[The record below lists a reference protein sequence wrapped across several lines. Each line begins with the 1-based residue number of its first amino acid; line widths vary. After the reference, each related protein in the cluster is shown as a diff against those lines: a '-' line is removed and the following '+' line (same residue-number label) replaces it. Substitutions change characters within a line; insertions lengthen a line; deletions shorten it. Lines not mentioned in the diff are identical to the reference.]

1 MANIPALSKAG
12 LSARAHDPDRFL
24 MTLFAPAARRE
35 ALFLLIAFNHEL
47 VRAIEMPSSRSDA
60 GPIAALIRLQWWRE
74 VVEGAARRHELAEPL
89 GSAIQAGALDRSDLL
104 GIIEAR
110 EAEAEGVESL
120 QAWRDVQLGGA
131 GGMQVAAGRSLGVS
145 DCFLLDRLRAA
156 GAAYAAGAMHR
167 SLEAMRRSGRDPVP
181 AAVLHQT
188 GSQAE
193 TILQQAGSEWLAQAG
208 RLRLGRGQVA
218 AALPAVLARRDL
230 VPTGRSG
237 ARGVADRLALVSAWL
252 RGAP

>member
-1 MANIPALSKAG
+1 MANAPALSQAG
-12 LSARAHDPDRFL
+12 LTARAHDPDRFL

-47 VRAIEMPSSRSDA
+47 VRAVEMRSARSDA

-74 VVEGAARRHELAEPL
+74 VVEGATRRHELAEPL
-89 GSAIQAGALDRSDLL
+89 GAALETGALDRPTLL

-110 EAEAEGVESL
+110 EAEAEGIESL
-120 QAWRDVQLGGA
+120 QAWQDVQLGGA
-131 GGMQVAAGRSLGVS
+131 GGMQVAAAHALGVS
-145 DCFLLDRLRAA
+145 EASLLGRLRAI

-167 SLEAMRRSGRDPVP
+167 SLEAMKQGGRDPVP
-181 AAVLHQT
+181 DAVLREV
-188 GSQAE
+188 GGERE
-193 TILQQAGSEWLAQAG
+193 TILQQAGREWLAQAG
-208 RLRLGRGQVA
+208 RFQLGRAQIA

-230 VPTGRSG
+230 LRPVRSG
-237 ARGVADRLALVSAWL
+237 PRGLADRMALMSAWL